1 MSHTLIIKLSK
12 DYISLHI
19 TNCPRTFRLFTEK
32 GKLTVLKFEG
42 ENLIDKYEPSSD
54 VSSLD
59 ELLKALEKKP
69 EYYYSKITGE
79 NTVIDELLIVEE
91 V

>member
-12 DYISLHI
+12 DHISLQI

-32 GKLTVLKFEG
+32 GKLTVLKLEG
-42 ENLIDKYEPSSD
+42 EKLIDKYEPSLNI
-54 VSSLD
+54 SSPD
-59 ELLKALEKKP
+59 ELLKAFEEKP

>member
-1 MSHTLIIKLSK
+1 M
-12 DYISLHI
+12 
-19 TNCPRTFRLFTEK
+19 EK
-32 GKLTVLKFEG
+32 GKLTVLKFER
-42 ENLIDKYEPSSD
+42 EKLLDKNKISLSGLG
-54 VSSLD
+54 VSTID